1 MQLLNRIFDSA
12 AKKTS
17 LPLKARFE
25 TLILAQPKLRR
36 RDAAEQ
42 LNVAEASLLEA
53 QCGLRSVRL
62 ANRFADIISEFP
74 SLGYIMTLTRNA
86 SAVHERKGIYDKVS
100 ISGPMGLVINK
111 DRKIDL
117 RIIISRWDSGFAV
130 VEETAKGSR
139 YSLQFFDVEG
149 VAIQK
154 IYLQEESN
162 LAAYE
167 ALVDKYCQIDS
178 HALSLKADPDVMEYA
193 SDKEVDNAALVKEWG
208 EMRNVHQFFG
218 LLKKHKVSRVQS
230 FRLVGAPL
238 AEPFDPKQ
246 LESLLLNIAKTDLS
260 IMCFVGNRGNIQIHT
275 GSINQVKVVGPW
287 LNILDPEFN
296 LHLLQGKIDTAWLVR
311 KPSVDGDITS
321 LELYDKEG
329 ETIAQFFGQR
339 EEGNPENPEWRA
351 FAEGL
356 LEKEMETVA

>member
-1 MQLLNRIFDSA
+1 MQLLNTIFESA
-12 AKKTS
+12 ANKNS
-17 LPLKARFE
+17 LPLNAKYK
-25 TLILAQPKLRR
+25 TLMQDQPKLRR

-42 LNVAEASLLEA
+42 LNVAEAKLLEA

-62 ANRFADIISEFP
+62 SNKFADIIRDFP
-74 SLGYIMTLTRNA
+74 SLGYIMTLTRND
-86 SAVHERKGIYDKVS
+86 SAVHERKGIYDNVS
-100 ISGPMGLVINK
+100 INAPMGLVITP

-130 VEETAKGSR
+130 IEDLDSGPR

-154 IYLQEESN
+154 IYLQADSN
-162 LAAYE
+162 FAAFE
-167 ALVDKYCQIDS
+167 ALVDKHCKVDS
-178 HALSLKADPDVMEYA
+178 PALALKRDPDVIEYA
-193 SDKEVDNAALVKEWG
+193 ADKDVNKAALIKEWG

-218 LLKKHKVSRVQS
+218 LLKKHQVSRVQS
-230 FRLVGAPL
+230 FKLVGAPL
-238 AEPFDPKQ
+238 AQQFDPD
-246 LESLLLNIAKTDLS
+246 LIEPLLNDIAATDLS

-275 GSINQVKVVGPW
+275 GPINKVKTLGPW

-296 LHLLQGKIDTAWLVR
+296 LHLLTANIESAWLIR
-311 KPSVDGDITS
+311 KPSSDGDITS
-321 LELYDKEG
+321 LELYNKAG

-339 EEGNPENPEWRA
+339 EEGNPENTQWRA

-356 LEKEMETVA
+356 IKTEAVA